1 MKTGYFILG
10 ALMLIGLLVYF
21 FAPPLYVLDEYTI
34 RDVGFGVFAL
44 SFFLTFLKIVA
55 DFSQKKDK

>member
-1 MKTGYFILG
+1 MKRGYFILG

-44 SFFLTFLKIVA
+44 TFFLTFVKLVA
-55 DFSQKKDK
+55 DLSQKRGK